1 MEYPFVVYQVPSD
14 KDDDLQSHI
23 KKSSDVVVSNYV
35 CEPKLEYGFY
45 YFIHRSKEK
54 TRIQSDPRYQNKY
67 HITNPF
73 EHNVPDYDKD
83 IQKSSEAYFSAPP
96 NTIISR
102 AFYKFWEVLM
112 CFDIL
117 PESGSIK
124 TAHLAEAPGGFIQ
137 AVSLYRNKFF
147 KQDAAKDDYSTI
159 SIKAKEEASA
169 KPKRFNP
176 VPNFKTA
183 VLKNIRRLKICDVE
197 DCDIMKKSVQDQYV
211 KDTGEVHLVTADG
224 GFVWKDENY
233 QEQEAYKL
241 IMAEIVLAL
250 KLQKKSGCFVLKIF
264 DTFTDLTLKMIA
276 ILRTYYKETHIF
288 VPLMSRPS
296 NSEKYLVCLGFQG
309 ISQKEIDNLERVLQ
323 QMTENSNE
331 KKTAFTIDILPEYQ
345 LGKNLKAMNKSIGVY
360 LVNEQFKSIN
370 IMISYLEKGIFFGDD
385 YHRFRE
391 AQIKASEFWVSTFYP
406 SDLKSA
412 RKKIQKHVVQA
423 IQDNQTKTNELKTI
437 VATYD

>member
-1 MEYPFVVYQVPSD
+1 MDYPFVVYQVPVD
-14 KDDDLQSHI
+14 KEDDIESHI
-23 KKSSDVVVSNYV
+23 KKDTTVVISNYV

-73 EHNVPDYDKD
+73 EHTVPDYDKD
-83 IQKSSEAYFSAPP
+83 IQKSSEGYFDIPP

-102 AFYKFWEVLM
+102 AFYKFWEVIM

-137 AVSLYRNKFF
+137 AVSFYRNKFH
-147 KQDAAKDDYSTI
+147 KKDAAKDDYSTI
-159 SIKAKEEASA
+159 SIKPKDEPS
-169 KPKRFNP
+169 KPRRSNP
-176 VPNFKTA
+176 VPNYKTT
-183 VLKNIRRLKICDVE
+183 VLKNIKRLNICDID
-197 DCDIMKKSVQDQYV
+197 DCDIMKKSVQDKFV
-211 KDTGEVHLVTADG
+211 KDTGQVDLVTADG

-250 KLQKKSGCFVLKIF
+250 KIQKKSGCFVLKIF

-276 ILRTYYKETHIF
+276 ILRAYYKTVHIF

-296 NSEKYLVCLGFQG
+296 NSEKYLICMGFQG
-309 ISQKEIDNLERVLQ
+309 ISQKEIDHLDKILH
-323 QMTENSNE
+323 QMANNE
-331 KKTAFTIDILPEYQ
+331 FKEFTIDILPEYQ
-345 LGKNLKAMNKSIGVY
+345 LGENIKAMNKSIGVY

-370 IMISYLEKGIFFGDD
+370 VMISYLEKGIFFGDD

-391 AQIKASEFWVSTFYP
+391 SQIKASEFWIDTFYP

-412 RKKIQKHVVQA
+412 RKKIKNFLVQA
-423 IQDNQTKTNELKTI
+423 IQDNQNKIVELQDR
-437 VATYD
+437 VATFD